1 MRFAPGS
8 SFAAAGIAA
17 ALGGMAAAADLP
29 RTTDYDYDPP
39 APGTYTLPRIK
50 PAADGEVLDIEGAPR
65 RLREF
70 TLGRVTV
77 LSFIY
82 TRCADAKAC
91 PYATGVLMRLHRLSA
106 GDATLAPKLRLVSLS
121 FDPGN
126 DTPAR
131 MAAYARLARNDK
143 PAAEWHFLT
152 TASREKLG
160 PILEAYD
167 QVVGRKSDPN
177 DPTGP
182 LTHTLR
188 VYLID
193 RAGNIRNIYSSATL
207 DPRLVL
213 ADVRTLLL
221 DEAEIPKS

>member
-1 MRFAPGS
+1 MRITPIA
-8 SFAAAGIAA
+8 SFAAAWMAA
-17 ALGGMAAAADLP
+17 ALGGITPAADP
-29 RTTDYDYDPP
+29 SRAADYDYDPP
-39 APGTYTLPRIK
+39 APGTYTLPQIK
-50 PAADGEVLDIEGAPR
+50 PAADGEVLDTKGAPR

-91 PYATGVLMRLHRLSA
+91 PYATGVLMQLHRLSA
-106 GDATLAPKLRLVSLS
+106 EDAAVARNLRLVSLS
-121 FDPGN
+121 FDPGS

-131 MAAYARLARNDK
+131 MAGYAALARSSK

-152 TASREKLG
+152 TASQEKLA
-160 PILEAYD
+160 PILEVYD
-167 QVVGRKSDPN
+167 QVVGRKPDPN

-193 RAGNIRNIYSSATL
+193 RAGNIRNIYSSGTL

-213 ADVRTLLL
+213 ADVKTLLL
-221 DEAEIPKS
+221 DQARVPKS